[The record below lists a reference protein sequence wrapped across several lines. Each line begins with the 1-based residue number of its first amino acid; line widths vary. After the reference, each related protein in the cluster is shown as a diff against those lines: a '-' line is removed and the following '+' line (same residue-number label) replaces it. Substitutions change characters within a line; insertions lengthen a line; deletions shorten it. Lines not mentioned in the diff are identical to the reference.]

1 MASGRRPPRIAG
13 GIDRGAAARATEPS
27 AGVERMGAAIERLA
41 PRLTRFL
48 EMRLGNRQDAQ
59 DLAQE
64 AYFRLCRVRE
74 PDLIQSPESYLFRIA
89 SNLAHEFLLR
99 RRVQPGFVELDPE
112 QGDGDDPHGRSFSAQ
127 LEARSEVEQLERI
140 IDGLPPLYQAV
151 LLMRKRDGYSH
162 EEIAEK
168 LSISPHTVH
177 KYLSRAL
184 LRCRTLWAERLND

>member
-1 MASGRRPPRIAG
+1 MHERPSSAPG
-13 GIDRGAAARATEPS
+13 ARARAFDLK
-27 AGVERMGAAIERLA
+27 AGAERFANVIEQFG
-41 PRLTRFL
+41 PRLVRFL
-48 EMRLGNRQDAQ
+48 EMRTGDRQDAQ

-89 SNLAHEFLLR
+89 SNLAHEFVLR
-99 RRVQPGFVELDPE
+99 RRAQPGFVALDHE
-112 QGDGDDPHGRSFSAQ
+112 QAEVDDHHGRTFGEN
-127 LEARSEVEQLERI
+127 LEIRSEVRQLEDI
-140 IDGLPPLYQAV
+140 ITELPPLYQAI

-184 LRCRTLWAERLND
+184 LKCRTLWAEKSDD

>member
-1 MASGRRPPRIAG
+1 MGRFSRQSA
-13 GIDRGAAARATEPS
+13 
-27 AGVERMGAAIERLA
+27 AGVARFENVIEQFA
-41 PRLTRFL
+41 PRLLRFL
-48 EMRLGNRQDAQ
+48 EMRTGSRQDAQ

-89 SNLAHEFLLR
+89 SNLAHEFVLR
-99 RRVQPGFVELDPE
+99 RRAQPGFVELDPGHAE
-112 QGDGDDPHGRSFSAQ
+112 TEESQVNAFGEELEVRSQ
-127 LEARSEVEQLERI
+127 VEQLEKI
-140 IDGLPPLYQAV
+140 LAELPPLYQAV

-162 EEIAEK
+162 EEIAER

-184 LRCRTLWAERLND
+184 LRCRTVWAERFDD

>member
-1 MASGRRPPRIAG
+1 M
-13 GIDRGAAARATEPS
+13 
-27 AGVERMGAAIERLA
+27 
-41 PRLTRFL
+41 RFL
-48 EMRLGNRQDAQ
+48 EMRIGNRQDAQ

-99 RRVQPGFVELDPE
+99 RRVQPSFVELDPE
-112 QGDGDDPHGRSFSAQ
+112 QSYAEDADAGSFSAK
-127 LEARSEVEQLERI
+127 LEARSEVEQLEHI
-140 IDGLPPLYQAV
+140 IDELPPLYQAV

-162 EEIAEK
+162 QEIAER

>member
-1 MASGRRPPRIAG
+1 MHNDRRPERESEF
-13 GIDRGAAARATEPS
+13 EPAIEQRS
-27 AGVERMGAAIERLA
+27 RPAGVARFATVIEQFA
-41 PRLTRFL
+41 PRLVRFL
-48 EMRLGNRQDAQ
+48 EMRTGNSQDAQ

-89 SNLAHEFLLR
+89 SNLAHEFVLR
-99 RRVQPGFVELDPE
+99 RRGQPNFVELDFDYGE
-112 QGDGDDPHGRSFSAQ
+112 AEDPQGRSFSAD
-127 LEARSEVEQLERI
+127 LEVRSEIAQLERI
-140 IDGLPPLYQAV
+140 VADLPPLYQAV

-162 EEIAEK
+162 QEIAEK

-184 LRCRTLWAERLND
+184 LRCRTLWAESTNE

>member
-1 MASGRRPPRIAG
+1 MHNDRRPKRKVKV
-13 GIDRGAAARATEPS
+13 RATEGEGES
-27 AGVERMGAAIERLA
+27 ESGVDRFGNVIEQFA
-41 PRLTRFL
+41 PRLIRFL
-48 EMRLGNRQDAQ
+48 EMRTGNRQDAQ

-64 AYFRLCRVRE
+64 AYFRLCRVRD

-99 RRVQPGFVELDPE
+99 RRNQPSFVELDPD
-112 QGDGDDPHGRSFSAQ
+112 QGDSDDAHGKSFSTE

-140 IDGLPPLYQAV
+140 ICELPPLYQAV

-162 EEIAEK
+162 DEIAEK

>member
-1 MASGRRPPRIAG
+1 MPS
-13 GIDRGAAARATEPS
+13 DRGTRSAQGGAAPVPAPS
-27 AGVERMGAAIERLA
+27 AGIERLGSSIEQFA
-41 PRLTRFL
+41 PRLMRFL
-48 EMRLGNRQDAQ
+48 EMRIGNRQDAQ

-99 RRVQPGFVELDPE
+99 RRVQPSFVELDPE
-112 QGDGDDPHGRSFSAQ
+112 QSYAEDADAGSFSAK
-127 LEARSEVEQLERI
+127 LEARSEVEQLEHI
-140 IDGLPPLYQAV
+140 IDELPPLYQAV

-162 EEIAEK
+162 QEIAER